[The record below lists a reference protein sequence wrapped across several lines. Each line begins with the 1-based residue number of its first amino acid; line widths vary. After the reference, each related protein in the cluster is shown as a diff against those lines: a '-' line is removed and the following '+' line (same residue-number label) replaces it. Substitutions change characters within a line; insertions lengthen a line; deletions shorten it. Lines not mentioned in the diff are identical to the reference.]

1 MMLLM
6 YSEKTNKYY
15 LGTNT
20 SIALRA
26 IAHQT
31 GSDLRYMFEKSVFY
45 LKVEDTSAI
54 KQWRKKLSA
63 LFINQPDPFYLGD
76 LIQTNFPELLL

>member
-26 IAHQT
+26 IARQT
-31 GSDLRYMFEKSVFY
+31 GEDLKWHLKPNVFY